1 MPAAVVGS
9 APCSIVTEACAGR
22 DMFIFFMQGTVVC
35 EFELK
40 KVKYFNFIFFS
51 QGLPGRQLLWA

>member
-1 MPAAVVGS
+1 
-9 APCSIVTEACAGR
+9 
-22 DMFIFFMQGTVVC
+22 MQGTVVC